1 MRRAMA
7 KRRSARSE
15 PLTGRAARILGWM
28 ALLLGVAAIPAGP
41 AAAGDDGNGG
51 GKVVYSIDFTGQSS
65 GKAVDW
71 LEKQGFELRLKARA
85 LDPRFTDKGLMLST
99 DGRVA
104 GLFARKL
111 ELPRADRIRVVWGV
125 ERYPE
130 GANWN
135 EGVYRVPIAVMVS
148 FGEEEIESGSFFVPD
163 APYFISLFLS
173 KNADPGRSY
182 VANYYHEGGRYFCV
196 PCSAPVGETVTT
208 EFDLVEAFRKEFD
221 QTPVPPITSFSFQMN
236 TEDTQGGA
244 RAYLSKVEFLVDAE
258 D

>member
-1 MRRAMA
+1 MGTGCLATLATTGRPA
-7 KRRSARSE
+7 RRSLRVVAWIA
-15 PLTGRAARILGWM
+15 LIL
-28 ALLLGVAAIPAGP
+28 
-41 AAAGDDGNGG
+41 AAAATQAAPSSAGEDGSTGS
-51 GKVVYSIDFTGQSS
+51 KVVYSIDFTGQPP

-71 LEKQGFELRLKARA
+71 LEQQGFALRLRAKA
-85 LDPRFTDKGLMLST
+85 LDPRFTEAGLMLST
-99 DGRVA
+99 DRRLA

-111 ELPRADRIRVVWGV
+111 DLPRADRIRVVWGV

-148 FGEEEIESGSFFVPD
+148 FGEEEIDSGSFFVPD
-163 APYFISLFLS
+163 APYFISLFLGQ
-173 KNADPGRSY
+173 NADPGKSY
-182 VANYYHEGGRYFCV
+182 VANYYHKGGRYFCV

-208 EFDLVEAFRKEFD
+208 EFDLAEAFREEFD
-221 QTPVPPITSFSFQMN
+221 QTEVPPITSFSFQMN

-244 RAYLSKVEFLVDAE
+244 RAFLSRVEFLVDAG

>member
-1 MRRAMA
+1 MRLSLRVVAWIALM
-7 KRRSARSE
+7 
-15 PLTGRAARILGWM
+15 LAA
-28 ALLLGVAAIPAGP
+28 AAIQAEPSSAGE
-41 AAAGDDGNGG
+41 DGSKGS
-51 GKVVYSIDFTGQSS
+51 KVVRSIDFTGQPP

-71 LEKQGFELRLKARA
+71 LEQQGFALRLRA
-85 LDPRFTDKGLMLST
+85 KSLDPRFTEKGLMLST
-99 DGRVA
+99 DGRLA

-173 KNADPGRSY
+173 QNADPGRSY
-182 VANYYHEGGRYFCV
+182 VANYYHKGGRYFCV
-196 PCSAPVGETVTT
+196 PCSAPAGETVTT
-208 EFDLVEAFRKEFD
+208 EFDLVEAFREEFD
-221 QTPVPPITSFSFQMN
+221 QAEVPPITSFSFQMN

-244 RAYLSKVEFLVDAE
+244 RAFLSRVEFLVDRE